1 MTAAQRTSADRM
13 IAKNGQLVSILG
25 GTPGTYDPATGTVSN
40 GSYNKSCKAVL
51 FPASPFRKVDGG
63 DIKAGDE
70 QMLLSGLD
78 QSGAALPVPPVNS
91 IITLADAS
99 KRTLIAVDVL
109 RPAGLPIIYD
119 CIVRGNA

>member
-13 IAKNGQLVSILG
+13 IAKNGQLVAIVG
-25 GTPGTYDPATGTVSN
+25 AKPGTYDPATGTVSN
-40 GSYNKSCKAVL
+40 GSYSKSGKAVF

-78 QSGAALPVPPVNS
+78 QAGAALPEPPVNS
-91 IITLADAS
+91 IVTLADAS

>member
-1 MTAAQRTSADRM
+1 MTAAQRASADHM
-13 IAKNGQLVSILG
+13 IAKNGQPVTILG
-25 GTPGTYDPATGTVSN
+25 GTPGTYDPVTGTVSN
-40 GSYNKSCKAVL
+40 GSYDKAGKAVF

-63 DIKAGDE
+63 DIKSGDE

-78 QSGAALPVPPVNS
+78 QSGAALPEPPVNS